1 MLKTHFKTAVRH
13 LAKNRV
19 YTLINV
25 LGLALGM
32 TAALF
37 ILQHVYFELSYD
49 TFHKQAEDIYRVPF
63 DWHATDENGVHT
75 EVYASNVPGF
85 GPTAQAEI
93 PEVVA
98 TTRLFHVLTSVSS
111 NVLSYEPVNGER
123 ISFHEEN
130 GFYADS
136 TFFDVF
142 TFPLRYGNVETALT
156 KPQSI
161 LLTTSLAEKYFGQ
174 SWERDTP
181 IGEII
186 EINGMQQ
193 GRFTV
198 TGILKDVPTNSHIQ
212 FDFLLSY
219 SSFRSDAGV
228 NRSWAW
234 SQCYTYLRLTP
245 QANPSV
251 VEEKIRDIIN
261 NHYDWEKK
269 PIMFLQHL
277 TSIHLDSDLLFEAG
291 VNGSRTSVYFLS
303 VIGVFILIIGWIN
316 YLNQTIAK
324 SFDRAEEVGVKKA
337 IGALKRHILGQF
349 MIESAII
356 NTISVLLAILLVAIL
371 QSSLISYLGWN
382 LSAIEM
388 KGLFASDVFIWFILL
403 FLIGSLLSALYP
415 ARVMIKT
422 PTIGLKVT
430 KKVFSKGGSLSRQG
444 LVVFQFI
451 ASLILIFGSLIV
463 YRQLVFMQQ
472 HDLGM
477 DINQVMV
484 LKTSPQSDSTYQLSL
499 QYFKDQVKAL
509 ANVEEVSATNFVP
522 GKEIAHNRGLS
533 RTDGG
538 TKRGSNFYMVRT
550 DEDFLETLQL
560 NLVAG
565 RNFSPGYTASSVE
578 RVVVNEATI
587 DMLGYDSLEAA
598 LNQRVTVL
606 GERNTTLEIIGIVKN
621 YNQQLLQKSPE
632 SIVLRYAP
640 SAAGYVALRFQPIGN
655 VQQTVE
661 QVQATWRQA
670 FPDQPFD
677 HFFLN
682 EFFNQQYVSYQQ
694 FNKVF
699 GLFTALAIFIA
710 GLGLFGLATYTVV
723 RRTKEIGIRKVLG
736 ASVSSILVL
745 LSQEYIK
752 LTLIA
757 FVIAMPLANYLFSE
771 WLNGFAYRIG
781 IPWWL
786 FVGTGLAMLII
797 ALLATSTQTVK
808 AARQNPVDSLR
819 DE

>member
-1 MLKTHFKTAVRH
+1 MIKNYFKTAVRH
-13 LAKNRV
+13 LIKNKV
-19 YTLINV
+19 YSLVNIV
-25 LGLALGM
+25 GLVLGM

-37 ILQHVYFELSYD
+37 ILQYVYFELSYD
-49 TFHKQAEDIYRVPF
+49 TFHLQAENIYRVPF

-85 GPTAQAEI
+85 APTAQAEI

-98 TTRLFHVLTSVSS
+98 ATRLFHVLTVVSS
-111 NVLSYEPVNGER
+111 NVLSYDPPNGQR

-130 GFYADS
+130 GFYVDS
-136 TFFDVF
+136 TFFEVF
-142 TFPLRYGNVETALT
+142 TFPLRYGNLKTALT
-156 KPQSI
+156 KPRSI
-161 LLTTSLAEKYFGQ
+161 LLTTSLARRYFGQ
-174 SWERDTP
+174 DWEQDVP
-181 IGEII
+181 IGQTI
-186 EINGMQQ
+186 EISGMQQ

-198 TGILKDVPTNSHIQ
+198 TGILEDVPANSHIQ

-228 NRSWAW
+228 NRNWAW
-234 SQCYTYLRLTP
+234 SQCYTYLRLAP

-251 VEEKIRDIIN
+251 VEEKIETIIN
-261 NHYDWEKK
+261 DHYDWEKK
-269 PIMFLQHL
+269 PIMFLQPL
-277 TSIHLDSDLLFEAG
+277 ASIHLDSNLLFEAG

-324 SFDRAEEVGVKKA
+324 SFDRAEEVGIKKA
-337 IGALKRHILGQF
+337 IGASKRHILSQF
-349 MIESAII
+349 VTESVII
-356 NTISVLLAILLVAIL
+356 NVISVLLAVLLVVFL
-371 QSSLISYLGWN
+371 QPSLTNYLGWN
-382 LSAIEM
+382 LSGIEIRE
-388 KGLFASDVFIWFILL
+388 LFASDVFVGFILL
-403 FLIGSLLSALYP
+403 FLAGSLLAALYP

-422 PTIGLKVT
+422 PTIGLKST
-430 KKVFSKGGSLSRQG
+430 KKTFSKEGSLSRQG

-463 YRQLVFMQQ
+463 YRQLAFMQQ

-477 DINQVMV
+477 NIDQVMV
-484 LKTSPQSDSTYQLSL
+484 LKTSPQSDSTYQSGLE
-499 QYFKDQVKAL
+499 YFKNQVKTL
-509 ANVEEVSATNFVP
+509 TSVEEASATNFVP
-522 GKEIAHNRGLS
+522 GKEIAHSRGLS

-578 RVVVNEATI
+578 EVVVNEAAI
-587 DMLGYDSLEAA
+587 DMLGYDSLEEA
-598 LNQRVTVL
+598 LNQRVIVL

-621 YNQQLLQKSPE
+621 YNQQSLQKSPE
-632 SIVLRYAP
+632 SIVLRYTP
-640 SAAGYVALRFQPIGN
+640 SATGYVALRFRPVGN
-655 VQQTVE
+655 IPQTVA
-661 QVQATWRQA
+661 QVRATWKQA

-677 HFFLN
+677 HFFLD
-682 EFFNQQYVSYQQ
+682 EFFNRQYVSYQQ
-694 FNKVF
+694 FNRVF
-699 GLFTALAIFIA
+699 GMFTALAIFIA
-710 GLGLFGLATYTVV
+710 SLGLFGLATYTVV

-736 ASVSSILVL
+736 ASVSSILML
-745 LSQEYIK
+745 LSREYIK
-752 LTLIA
+752 LTLVA
-757 FVIAMPLANYLFSE
+757 FLIAMPIANYLFSE

-786 FVGTGLAMLII
+786 FIGAGLSMLVI
-797 ALLATSTQTVK
+797 ALLATGTQTVK